1 LILKINCTQR
11 LAMAIKKL
19 EFLKK
24 DLDLILNDK
33 IEVQI
38 PEGKE
43 NNVDYE
49 VREALLEHYH
59 DKNIVKFNETGIK
72 KIDKN
77 IESVEGKSKGE
88 LDVLI
93 FNYFANNNI
102 DMIIE
107 NKKIGTNQDALEQA
121 IMYANSLN
129 RSGMVGMTP

>member
-1 LILKINCTQR
+1 
-11 LAMAIKKL
+11 MGIKKL
-19 EFLKK
+19 EFLKQ

-49 VREALLEHYH
+49 VREALLGHYH

-77 IESVEGKSKGE
+77 IESVEGVETHSLEKNQEKIQKTIWR
-88 LDVLI
+88 V
-93 FNYFANNNI
+93 Y
-102 DMIIE
+102 
-107 NKKIGTNQDALEQA
+107 KKIHKKLQISFYIQ
-121 IMYANSLN
+121 
-129 RSGMVGMTP
+129 V